1 MAGFTATTLR
11 VRPVGMTVDFCPVCR
26 RERAFR
32 FAEAQHH
39 RYAFVFDQGTMG
51 RAHHEITCGS
61 CGAIMERAVEERP
74 IEPGQTGD
82 PEVLPLVRQRIADWA
97 AMEDRRKD
105 GSLRPA
111 DREEMIRT
119 AMLSFAR
126 LYDERP
132 IERVHPFMRFMLT
145 VIVVAVVGGG
155 VWLWWDT
162 KNLWWLVGGVGG
174 GLVLSA
180 IFLEWIRSRCPRT
193 KARRWVAAAIAPLDP
208 TEAEVAAI
216 KREMLT
222 SRLKSGE
229 CIKPVR
235 MIKEVKRQRLKTEA
249 SAGACEPV

>member
-1 MAGFTATTLR
+1 MAGMMATSLR

-32 FAEAQHH
+32 FAEARMH
-39 RYAFVFDQGTMG
+39 RFAFLFDQGPI
-51 RAHHEITCGS
+51 AHPHHELTCGS

-74 IEPGQTGD
+74 LAPGQTGD

-97 AMEDRRKD
+97 AMEQRRKD
-105 GSLRPA
+105 GKLRPD

-132 IERVHPFMRFMLT
+132 VERLHPFTRLT
-145 VIVVAVVGGG
+145 LTIVVIAVVAGGA
-155 VWLWWDT
+155 WMWWDT
-162 KNLWWLVGGVGG
+162 RNLWWLVGGIGVGI
-174 GLVLSA
+174 VLST
-180 IFLEWIRSRCPRT
+180 IFMVWIRSCCPRT
-193 KARRWVAAAIAPLDP
+193 RVRTWVAAALAPLDP
-208 TEAEVAAI
+208 SEAEVAAI

-229 CIKPVR
+229 CIKPAR
-235 MIKEVKRQRLKTEA
+235 MIKEVKRQRTKNGTA
-249 SAGACEPV
+249 SYAHA